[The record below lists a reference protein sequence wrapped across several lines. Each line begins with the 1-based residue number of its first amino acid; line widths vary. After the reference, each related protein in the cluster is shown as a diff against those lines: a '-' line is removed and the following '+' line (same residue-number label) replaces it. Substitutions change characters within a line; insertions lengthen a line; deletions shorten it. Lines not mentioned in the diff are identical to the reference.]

1 MSKDRMTYEQY
12 EKQFVSELLS
22 RSEDS
27 ESYTRKFA
35 ETLIARGHV
44 KKHYI
49 DERNMSEMLGSN
61 QINPGAFANNCVM
74 LGLDESDFS
83 DTVKV
88 DENDN
93 VFKGSMTFTGVR

>member
-1 MSKDRMTYEQY
+1 MSKNQMTYDQY
-12 EKQFVSELLS
+12 EKQFVAELLK

-35 ETLIARGHV
+35 ETLIKRGHV

-49 DERNMSEMLGSN
+49 DERNLSEMLGYN
-61 QINPGAFANNCVM
+61 QINPAAFANNCVM

-88 DENDN
+88 DDNDN
-93 VFKGSMTFTGVR
+93 VFKGSMDFQGVR